1 MNARIIPTVRR
12 VSLAVVPFALCLILV
27 LFEAL
32 PFSIPHFGSVT
43 PLFSLMAVF
52 YWCIYRPSFLPPY
65 AIFLIGVLLD
75 ALGGGPFGLT
85 ALLFLLVH
93 AFIVHQRR
101 VFHGKSFVIEWF
113 GFSIVAIGF
122 GAIAWLVA
130 SIYYVK
136 PMQPAPVVG
145 QVGLSIA
152 LYPCIAWTI
161 SQVHRHLVRRE
172 AL

>member
-1 MNARIIPTVRR
+1 MNTRIFPTARR

-32 PFSIPHFGSVT
+32 PFSIPKFGSVT

-52 YWCIYRPSFLPPY
+52 YWCIYRHNFMPPY
-65 AIFLIGVLLD
+65 AIFLIGVLRD

-85 ALLFLLVH
+85 ALLLLLVH

-101 VFHGKSFVIEWF
+101 VFHGKSFMIEWF

-122 GAIAWLVA
+122 STIAWLTA
-130 SIYYVK
+130 SIYYLT

-161 SQVHRHLVRRE
+161 SQVHRRLVRRE